1 VDEISESLLREIDA
15 LEAFRGQLHNLAG
28 TIADLLALN
37 KSIPEGELRNNL
49 FDEISALDSI
59 ADVMRQTLD
68 W

>member
-1 VDEISESLLREIDA
+1 LREIDA